1 MNNIQG
7 EIKLVSGEKIFSAAF
22 DHTDTSKVF

>member
-7 EIKLVSGEKIFSAAF
+7 EIKLVSGEKIFSAVLPNRPGEM
-22 DHTDTSKVF
+22 D